1 MLWTYAGTDDDED
14 QWKTYFKDFRGNISM
29 KTNLNTKKMVIN
41 ALLLALGALLH
52 QITPALG
59 FPMQPDMA
67 LAMLFIIIILNKEDY
82 KSCLVASIITG
93 IFTAMT
99 TKFPGGQLPNLID
112 KVITMQ
118 FSYIIITIILKL
130 NVIKKLTSS
139 KKNIVLLYMILPIGT
154 LISGTIFLG
163 SAIILAGLPAPFS
176 ALFLTIVVPSTL
188 LNTFAGIFLFK
199 VISISLK
206 ISAVV
211 R

>member
-1 MLWTYAGTDDDED
+1 
-14 QWKTYFKDFRGNISM
+14 M